1 MKKIAII
8 LLLLAA
14 YSFSVY
20 GCAKTSSGD
29 NKILARVS
37 NKFVTLG
44 EFKARLAKLPS
55 YYKDI
60 VDKNRKRFLD
70 ETIIEMMFYEEAI
83 RQRLD
88 QDREVKD
95 VVNEAKRK
103 ILIAKLIK
111 NEVEDKVKVGDPE
124 IRQFYETHKDEFK
137 TPELWRASHIL
148 VGTEQEAN
156 DIMNSLKSGAKF
168 EDLAK
173 TKSTDATATRGGD
186 VGFFRQGQ
194 LIPDFENVCLKLNIG
209 EMSGIIHTQFGYH
222 IIKLTDKK
230 DPSVESYE
238 KAKGKIAE
246 ELKKKKRSELFDK
259 LVLDLKNKYN
269 VEIED
274 DVFKSLEVL
283 DKDKAAPG
291 AGS

>member
-1 MKKIAII
+1 MKRTIIAMI
-8 LLLLAA
+8 LIGICGL
-14 YSFSVY
+14 SVC
-20 GCAKTSSGD
+20 GCSKSSPED
-29 NKILARVS
+29 RKILARVS

-44 EFKARLAKLPS
+44 EFKSRLAKLPS

-88 QDREVKD
+88 QDKEVKD
-95 VVNEAKRK
+95 VINEAKRK

-111 NEVEDKVKVGDPE
+111 TEVEDKVKVEDSE
-124 IRQFYETHKDEFK
+124 VRQFYETHKDEFK

-156 DIMNSLKSGAKF
+156 EAVSAINNGASF
-168 EDLAK
+168 EDLARA
-173 TKSTDATATRGGD
+173 KSTDATASRGGD

-194 LIPDFENVCLKLNIG
+194 LIPDFENTCAKLDVG
-209 EMSGIIHTQFGYH
+209 QMSGIVHTQFGYH

-230 DPSVESYE
+230 EPSVESYE
-238 KAKGKIAE
+238 KAKGKIEE
-246 ELKKKKRSELFDK
+246 ELKKKRRSELFDK

-283 DKDKAAPG
+283 DADKAAPG
-291 AGS
+291 KGS

>member
-1 MKKIAII
+1 MKRTTNII
-8 LLLLAA
+8 LIIGICGLALC
-14 YSFSVY
+14 
-20 GCAKTSSGD
+20 GCAKTSPEDG
-29 NKILARVS
+29 KILARVS

-88 QDREVKD
+88 QDKEVRD
-95 VVNEAKRK
+95 VIYEAKRK

-111 NEVEDKVKVGDPE
+111 TEVEDKVKVEDSE
-124 IRQFYETHKDEFK
+124 IRQYYETHKDEFK

-148 VGTEQEAN
+148 VSTEQEAN
-156 DIMNSLKSGAKF
+156 DVMNSLNGGANF
-168 EDLAK
+168 EDLARSR
-173 TKSTDATATRGGD
+173 STDATASRGGD

-194 LIPDFENVCLKLNIG
+194 LIPDFENVCLKLDMG
-209 EMSGIIHTQFGYH
+209 QMSGIIHTQFGYH

-230 DPSVESYE
+230 EPSVESYE
-238 KAKGKIAE
+238 KAKGKIAD

-283 DKDKAAPG
+283 DKDKPVPG
-291 AGS
+291 IGS

>member
-1 MKKIAII
+1 MKRIIII
-8 LLLLAA
+8 LLLLGAF
-14 YSFSVY
+14 SFSVC
-20 GCAKTSSGD
+20 GCGKTSSGD
-29 NKILARVS
+29 GKILARVS

-44 EFKARLAKLPS
+44 EFKSRLAKLPS

-60 VDKNRKRFLD
+60 VDKNKKRFLD

-88 QDREVKD
+88 QDREVKE
-95 VVNEAKRK
+95 VVSEAKRK

-111 NEVEDKVKVGDPE
+111 NEVEDKVKVEDSE

-148 VGTEQEAN
+148 VSTEQEAN
-156 DIMNSLKSGAKF
+156 DIMNSLNSGAKF

-194 LIPDFENVCLKLNIG
+194 LIPDFENVCMKLNVG
-209 EMSGIIHTQFGYH
+209 GMSGIIHTQFGYH

-230 DPSVESYE
+230 DPSIESYE
-238 KAKGKIAE
+238 KAKGKIAD

-291 AGS
+291 TGS